1 MTVIIKYST
10 ITSSLNPKS
19 HQQTEPSANKSESM
33 KLTTKGRYA
42 VTAMLDLS
50 LHSDKGPVSLAEI
63 SERQSISLSYLEQLF
78 SKLRKQGLVN
88 SMRGPGG
95 GYSLSRDP
103 NDIAISNIIMAV
115 DENLDVTNCGNA
127 AGGCHETNKRCLTH
141 NLWMDLSN
149 RIQSFLD
156 DISLQEM
163 MSRRDVLEV
172 ATRQDQ
178 NHQKN
183 EHDVINLE
191 PR

>member
-1 MTVIIKYST
+1 
-10 ITSSLNPKS
+10 
-19 HQQTEPSANKSESM
+19 M

-50 LHSDKGPVSLAEI
+50 LNNDSGPVSLLEI

-78 SKLRKQGLVN
+78 SKLRRQGLVK

-95 GYSLSRDP
+95 GYTLSKSPDE
-103 NDIAISNIIMAV
+103 IAISNIIMAV

-127 AGGCHETNKRCLTH
+127 AAGCHEDNKRCLTH

-156 DISLQEM
+156 DISLQDM
-163 MSRRDVLEV
+163 MDKSDVMEV
-172 ATRQDQ
+172 AARQ
-178 NHQKN
+178 NSRKK
-183 EHDVINLE
+183 EIPINL
-191 PR
+191 PDAL